1 MMALVS
7 DGQPFSFLGHHTQ
20 VRTCCFLRIID
31 VVCVSNELR
40 YAMLVG
46 IYFYISPWMS
56 ISYAGKWPVRE
67 KKNPTETDG
76 QKKNVR

>member
-7 DGQPFSFLGHHTQ
+7 DGQPFSLFWPSHTQ
-20 VRTCCFLRIID
+20 VRIQCCFLRIID

-46 IYFYISPWMS
+46 IKYFYISPAECQLVMRAS
-56 ISYAGKWPVRE
+56 
-67 KKNPTETDG
+67 G
-76 QKKNVR
+76 Q

>member
-7 DGQPFSFLGHHTQ
+7 DGQPFSLFWPSHTSSYKL
-20 VRTCCFLRIID
+20 CCFLRIID

-46 IYFYISPWMS
+46 IRTFTSL
-56 ISYAGKWPVRE
+56 
-67 KKNPTETDG
+67 
-76 QKKNVR
+76 QLNVN